1 MPVEGRQ
8 AILQTKRWLPQW
20 RIVVVADSGFA
31 ALDLIA
37 AVRRHVCLI
46 TRLRLDAS
54 LFEPAS
60 PRRPG
65 QLGRPP
71 LKGPRVP
78 KLTQILADPKTVWSL
93 ITLQEW
99 YGGQQRTLEIVSGT
113 AVWYHN
119 GLPPAPIRWA
129 EQPKVPRA

>member
-8 AILQTKRWLPQW
+8 AILQTKCWLPQR

-54 LFEPAS
+54 LFKPAP

-65 QLGRPP
+65 RLGRPP

-78 KLTQILADPKTVWSL
+78 KLTQILAR
-93 ITLQEW
+93 IIH
-99 YGGQQRTLEIVSGT
+99 RTARNRPRPPNTWAKDFIAKNFIKQPIRIV
-113 AVWYHN
+113 VNDIN
-119 GLPPAPIRWA
+119 GLALTA
-129 EQPKVPRA
+129 HFS

>member
-8 AILQTKRWLPQW
+8 AILQTKHWSPQR

-37 AVRRHVCLI
+37 AVRRHVCLM

-54 LFEPAS
+54 LFKPAP

-65 QLGRPP
+65 RLNRPP

-78 KLTQILADPKTVWSL
+78 KLTQILADPRTVWSL
-93 ITLQEW
+93 ITLHEW
-99 YGGQQRTLEIVSGT
+99 YVG
-113 AVWYHN
+113 
-119 GLPPAPIRWA
+119 
-129 EQPKVPRA
+129 

>member
-1 MPVEGRQ
+1 M
-8 AILQTKRWLPQW
+8 
-20 RIVVVADSGFA
+20 ADSGFA

-54 LFEPAS
+54 LFEPAP

-65 QLGRPP
+65 RLGRPP